1 LGEVLRGIVEVLET
15 KDVDLTRETELNK
28 KTSTGRTA
36 QAELL
41 KARLRGL
48 EATGE
53 SMGSA
58 RGVLWHP
65 DDWPVADGDGIKG
78 SSMTFCQ
85 TEWQPFRNGRASGRA
100 NGGY

>member
-15 KDVDLTRETELNK
+15 KDFDLTRETELNK

-36 QAELL
+36 QSELL

-58 RGVLWHP
+58 RGVLFTLTY
-65 DDWPVADGDGIKG
+65 GIQ
-78 SSMTFCQ
+78 MTG
-85 TEWQPFRNGRASGRA
+85 GR
-100 NGGY
+100 